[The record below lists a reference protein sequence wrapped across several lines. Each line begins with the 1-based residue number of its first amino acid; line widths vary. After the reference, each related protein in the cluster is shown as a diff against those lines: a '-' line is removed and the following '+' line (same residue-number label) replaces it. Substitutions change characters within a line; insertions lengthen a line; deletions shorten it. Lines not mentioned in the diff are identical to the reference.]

1 MTREELQ
8 SDLDTSKRQSAGM
21 DSSKLENKKRAEYDE
36 VQKNFTVIESKINPL
51 DTDYANLVSRLD
63 SVLK

>member
-36 VQKNFTVIESKINPL
+36 VQKNFTVIEGKINPL